1 MVNHKIGLVK
11 VKKHEKMKKQAI
23 EHLEGKR
30 VSIIIRGV
38 ERNVEGVLHLNDDD
52 TVTVKQISSKIDDI
66 VSILVTKEGEQ
77 WKNKENATYVPNA

>member
-1 MVNHKIGLVK
+1 
-11 VKKHEKMKKQAI
+11 MKKQAI

-38 ERNVEGVLHLNDDD
+38 ERNVGGVLHLNDDG
-52 TVTVKQISSKIDDI
+52 TVTVKQISSKIDEVIICIDDI
-66 VSILVTKEGEQ
+66 VSILVGSEEKQ